1 MWCSL
6 RRALVAVALRGVM
19 GCARAP
25 GGPRLFLSRSCSW
38 QWAGQGAVLQEQRP
52 GVRLGAG
59 FVASAANKIKQS
71 VRIPLEIWGLL
82 SGSLN
87 WQLAGGLL
95 QRLCWAACS
104 WLRHGLGR
112 SCITED

>member
-1 MWCSL
+1 M
-6 RRALVAVALRGVM
+6 
-19 GCARAP
+19 
-25 GGPRLFLSRSCSW
+25 
-38 QWAGQGAVLQEQRP
+38 
-52 GVRLGAG
+52 GAG

-87 WQLAGGLL
+87 WQLAGF
-95 QRLCWAACS
+95 CSWAACS